1 MSKKKLCSIYCL
13 ICNDCIA
20 DIGADYGD
28 VRPLDEAQ
36 MRKLFINGVQLL
48 DRIDADAVFL
58 AELAAAKCITSSQKE
73 HLVNIVQPHDRNYKL
88 LEFMTRKSVANF
100 EKFQRVLAKRQAH
113 LMPLLVTDGG
123 ELRSTCVC
131 EYILFLCVTFASAQL
146 FSVITG

>member
-1 MSKKKLCSIYCL
+1 
-13 ICNDCIA
+13 
-20 DIGADYGD
+20 
-28 VRPLDEAQ
+28 
-36 MRKLFINGVQLL
+36 MRKLSINSVQLL

-58 AELAAAKCITSSQKE
+58 AELAAAECITSSQKE
-73 HLVNIVQPHDRNYKL
+73 HLVNIVQPYDRNDKL

-131 EYILFLCVTFASAQL
+131 EYTLFLCVTFASAQL